1 MHTREVDEDNS
12 LSDPIAVDDGSN
24 HHRIVSW
31 KAPEKLKV
39 KGRSFPEVNS
49 KFCDQVIKK
58 IMHDIKEINL
68 SGKKME
74 KFIFC

>member
-1 MHTREVDEDNS
+1 MMAQTTIGLLAGKL
-12 LSDPIAVDDGSN
+12 LS
-24 HHRIVSW
+24 
-31 KAPEKLKV
+31 EKLKV

-58 IMHDIKEINL
+58 IMHDVKEINL